1 MFYFIGTSTKDQP
14 INIVRRLCS
23 HTPKVPEIYTSE
35 HLKSVRIAFKSDGS
49 TNFISDESGVVIGYA
64 TFKTGI
70 FY

>member
-14 INIVRRLCS
+14 INIVRRHCS
-23 HTPKVPEIYTSE
+23 HIRKVPDIYTSE
-35 HLKSVRIAFKSDGS
+35 QLKSVRIVFESDDA